1 MAKKKRRRYTRVK
14 PSKALLDR
22 VESLVMAHLLSKGG
36 QDYWTY
42 ISGNLHVSMVDP
54 KDPLD
59 AEWLDMS
66 NYGQGKSL
74 GRVMDSLQ
82 KRGVVKRKKN
92 FFPYV
97 LTNVLDRIVEELDRV
112 DPEGPPE

>member
-1 MAKKKRRRYTRVK
+1 VAKKKRRRYTRVK
-14 PSKALLDR
+14 PSKAFLDR
-22 VESLVMAHLLSKGG
+22 VESLVMAHLLSKDG

-42 ISGNLHVSMVDP
+42 IYGILHASMVDP

-66 NYGQGKSL
+66 SYGQGKTL
-74 GRVMDSLQ
+74 GRVMDSLE
-82 KRGVVKRKKN
+82 KRGVVKRKKS

-97 LTNVLDRIVEELDRV
+97 LTNVLDRIVEELDRA
-112 DPEGPPE
+112 DPEGTPE